1 MLDSPGTEI
10 NVLNRNV
17 WTINPRGPRSL
28 AEIVKVGRWRN
39 TGSVRLRVDI

>member
-1 MLDSPGTEI
+1 MPDSPGTYI
-10 NVLNRNV
+10 NVHNRNG

-39 TGSVRLRVDI
+39 IGNARLRVDI